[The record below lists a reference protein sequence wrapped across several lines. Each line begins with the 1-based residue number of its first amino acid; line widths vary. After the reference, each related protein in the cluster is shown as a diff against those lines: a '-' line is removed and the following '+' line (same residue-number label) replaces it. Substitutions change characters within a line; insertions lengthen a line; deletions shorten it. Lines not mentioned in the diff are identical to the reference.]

1 MRRSQ
6 LLTRRLVPVVAA
18 LVVLALTVLAAA
30 PAQQDRLPTEL
41 WEEYPLDPASGEEQ
55 PTEEAPPPA
64 TTVERPAVPQGEKW
78 IQPSRESDSGGVPWL
93 LALAITLGV
102 SGALGI
108 LLGIVLA
115 RRRGLAPRRAGVA
128 ARRRLVAGAATA
140 VSVGRRGVRSLVSL
154 AAVPAGAVSE
164 ATSWRPGRGVV
175 GRLRSEVGSLAP
187 LVKPRS
193 RSRPEPSAQTKR
205 SREAARK
212 KTKPVRPTGAPPEK
226 EELPGISPP
235 PHKRKRVASGL
246 PPGKAANVAAEQSAV
261 PAAPDRAEPQL
272 EPEPAPQ
279 PVPQPHRQPAAHPVE
294 ERPPRRVAVPAA
306 GGWEECEIDWWRGY
320 VKSDFY
326 ALAVR
331 PGGERYVAAR
341 SSTFHWWRTEP
352 PLEESPGSE
361 AHARL
366 VARLVADGWEPVGR
380 GLAWYKT
387 RLRRRRRPTLRELAK
402 TL

>member
-1 MRRSQ
+1 MRRSR
-6 LLTRRLVPVVAA
+6 LLTRRLVPAVAA
-18 LVVLALTVLAAA
+18 LIVLALTVPAAA
-30 PAQQDRLPTEL
+30 QAQQDWLPTEL
-41 WEEYPLDPASGEEQ
+41 WEEYPLDSASGEEQ

-64 TTVERPAVPQGEKW
+64 TTLETPAAAQGEER
-78 IQPSRESDSGGVPWL
+78 ILPSGESDNGGVPWL

-115 RRRGLAPRRAGVA
+115 RRQRFAPRRADVS
-128 ARRRLVAGAATA
+128 ARRRLVPGPATA

-154 AAVPAGAVSE
+154 AVVPAGAVSE
-164 ATSWRPGRGVV
+164 ATRWRHGRDVV
-175 GRLRSEVGSLAP
+175 GRFRSEAGSLAP
-187 LVKPRS
+187 LAEPRS

-212 KTKPVRPTGAPPEK
+212 RKPVRPAGAPPEK
-226 EELPGISPP
+226 EELPGVSPP
-235 PHKRKRVASGL
+235 PHKRKRVTSGL
-246 PPGKAANVAAEQSAV
+246 PPGKAANVATEQSAV

-272 EPEPAPQ
+272 EPESAPQ
-279 PVPQPHRQPAAHPVE
+279 AVPPSHRQPAAHPAE
-294 ERPPRRVAVPAA
+294 ERSPLRVTAPEA

-320 VKSDFY
+320 FKADFY
-326 ALAVR
+326 ALALR

-341 SSTFHWWRTEP
+341 SPTFPWWRSEP
-352 PLEESPGSE
+352 PLEEGLGAE

-366 VARLVADGWEPVGR
+366 VARLVADGWEPVAG